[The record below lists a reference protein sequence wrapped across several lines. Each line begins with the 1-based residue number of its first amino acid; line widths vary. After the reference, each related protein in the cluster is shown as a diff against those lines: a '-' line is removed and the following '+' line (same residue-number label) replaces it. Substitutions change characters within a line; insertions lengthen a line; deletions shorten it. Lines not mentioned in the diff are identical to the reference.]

1 MELRTLRS
9 FPGKWSDQFGD
20 TMKMLHGDNLRRT
33 YLEDECT
40 LQLGTP
46 RTACECTTLTQ
57 KTICLFVCLLC
68 SVLFIDTTIGNN
80 SAVTVP
86 CSVAEAL
93 GAC

>member
-57 KTICLFVCLLC
+57 KTICLFVCCAPFFLLIRLLGIT
-68 SVLFIDTTIGNN
+68 VL
-80 SAVTVP
+80 SLCHVLLP
-86 CSVAEAL
+86 KL
-93 GAC
+93 